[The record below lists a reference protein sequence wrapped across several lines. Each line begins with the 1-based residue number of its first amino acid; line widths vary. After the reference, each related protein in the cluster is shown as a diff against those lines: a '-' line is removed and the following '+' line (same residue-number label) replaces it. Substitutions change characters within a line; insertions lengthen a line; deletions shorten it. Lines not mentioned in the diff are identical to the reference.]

1 MFQSVYDARERF
13 VKKSEMDVLKAS
25 EIMPGDI
32 VFVEANI
39 QRYVHWDDHSRPRD
53 GWQWG
58 SVPFR
63 IGLQL
68 RAISLLATPRDVLDD
83 DDDVEF

>member
-1 MFQSVYDARERF
+1 M
-13 VKKSEMDVLKAS
+13 KKSEMDVLNAS
-25 EIMPGDI
+25 EITPGDI

-53 GWQWG
+53 GWKWS

-63 IGLQL
+63 VGLQL
-68 RAISLLATPRDVLDD
+68 RSIFLLASPRDVIDD
-83 DDDVEF
+83 DEDVEF